1 MGYSPSTADLPA
13 VLAKVVQL
21 WIDVVEAAAVG
32 MGQDV
37 MRVAAEAVIGLQ
49 ERVVMTP
56 DLERVIADARLA
68 SDDLGISLDREGFDP
83 SQSRA
88 DALAALNVLITLLRD
103 TRPNERAMGLGR
115 GWWVSDRNASPSSPL
130 PAQLRRKLT

>member
-1 MGYSPSTADLPA
+1 MGHSPSTADLPA
-13 VLAKVVQL
+13 VLAEVVQP
-21 WIDVVEAAAVG
+21 WIDVVKVAPAG

-37 MRVAAEAVIGLQ
+37 MRVAAEAVVGLQ

-68 SDDLGISLDREGFDP
+68 SDELGISLDREGFDP

-88 DALAALNVLITLLRD
+88 DAQAALNALVTLLREAQ
-103 TRPNERAMGLGR
+103 PNERAKGLGL
-115 GWWVSDRNASPSSPL
+115 GW
-130 PAQLRRKLT
+130 